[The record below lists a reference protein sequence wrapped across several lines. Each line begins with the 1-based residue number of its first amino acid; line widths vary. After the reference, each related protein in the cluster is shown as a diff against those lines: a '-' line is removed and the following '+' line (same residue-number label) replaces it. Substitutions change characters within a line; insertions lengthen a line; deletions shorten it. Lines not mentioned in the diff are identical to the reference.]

1 MTMEKFNLYQEQIFD
16 SFSKRIIKHIGI
28 DIHNEDEAR
37 AKVETSISC
46 LPFNEA
52 ATLSTEDTYQLEDS
66 SVMRFEVYG
75 FPVEVKDPLL
85 GQALLSLPPKRRD
98 VILLFYFADRNEP
111 QIGQLLH
118 IATMTVNTRRKK
130 ALSALREILEGL
142 QYGA

>member
-1 MTMEKFNLYQEQIFD
+1 MTIQEFNLYQEQAFD
-16 SFSKRIIKHIGI
+16 SFSKRVIKHIGV
-28 DIHNEDEAR
+28 DIHNEDKALAE
-37 AKVETSISC
+37 VETSISC
-46 LPFNEA
+46 LPFKEA
-52 ATLSTEDTYQLEDS
+52 AKLSTEDTYHLEDGAAI
-66 SVMRFEVYG
+66 RFEVYG
-75 FPVEVKDPLL
+75 FPVEIGDPML

-98 VILLFYFADRNEP
+98 VILLFYFADQNEP

>member
-1 MTMEKFNLYQEQIFD
+1 M
-16 SFSKRIIKHIGI
+16 
-28 DIHNEDEAR
+28 
-37 AKVETSISC
+37 ETSISC
-46 LPFNEA
+46 LPFMEA
-52 ATLSTEDTYQLEDS
+52 AKLSTEDTYHLEDGAAI
-66 SVMRFEVYG
+66 RFEVYG
-75 FPVEVKDPLL
+75 FPVEIGDPML

-98 VILLFYFADRNEP
+98 VILLFYFADQNEP

>member
-16 SFSKRIIKHIGI
+16 SFNKRIIKHIGI
-28 DIHNEDEAR
+28 DIHNEDEAL

-46 LPFNEA
+46 LPFKEA
-52 ATLSTEDTYQLEDS
+52 AKLSTEDTYQLEDS

>member
-1 MTMEKFNLYQEQIFD
+1 MTMEEFNLYQEQIFD

-28 DIHNEDEAR
+28 DIHNEDEAL

-46 LPFNEA
+46 LPFKEA
-52 ATLSTEDTYQLEDS
+52 AKLSTEDTYQLEDS

-111 QIGQLLH
+111 QNFSI
-118 IATMTVNTRRKK
+118 
-130 ALSALREILEGL
+130 SPP
-142 QYGA
+142 